1 MLSAFTG
8 TSCEPRGASLDLCS
22 RGPRVKQ
29 PRAELCNLRDP
40 RVGGRRVDSYQ
51 QCAVDLETC
60 AGSRHFAPIVLS
72 RCNAVLELCQT
83 VFRLTPQECRQ
94 LWVLFYV
101 VLLWF
106 ANSRG
111 QMQRLS
117 TCSCTSCASALRSM
131 GVRSTSQLDL
141 GRDYLL
147 HTLLP
152 VARCTP
158 SGCGH
163 NLAVAQ
169 ASTITPPA
177 GAFPSMAFDVFG
189 GRIVGQKLSDR
200 HVNQAALRASYAD
213 LGTTLTRQHTSFS
226 PNFTTLSIKHE
237 VPGSSQ
243 SARGHRPL
251 GLPSIRADAFRQE
264 MRWVCG
270 HFGVV
275 ICVDG
280 WLQEARDISP
290 QAAGT
295 DVRNIVWRPSLL
307 RDRLVRAF
315 LFRQVFTKQLKC
327 VVHVW

>member
-1 MLSAFTG
+1 MPNGVPTDAARMQTALGAFLRRSSLVCKFSRTNAAPEYMLLYVLCLCAAQHG
-8 TSCEPRGASLDLCS
+8 GA
-22 RGPRVKQ
+22 
-29 PRAELCNLRDP
+29 
-40 RVGGRRVDSYQ
+40 
-51 QCAVDLETC
+51 
-60 AGSRHFAPIVLS
+60 I
-72 RCNAVLELCQT
+72 
-83 VFRLTPQECRQ
+83 
-94 LWVLFYV
+94 
-101 VLLWF
+101 
-106 ANSRG
+106 
-111 QMQRLS
+111 
-117 TCSCTSCASALRSM
+117 
-131 GVRSTSQLDL
+131 L